1 MGIYRITSEKDNTI
15 TNRTLAS
22 GDASQANLGSNSEL
36 SVFAVKTT
44 DSLYSFDGLSRV
56 LIKFPLTELSGKIFQ
71 DRVIPSGSVKYFL
84 KMFNFIHDE
93 ELPSSFD
100 IQIYP
105 ISSSWDE
112 GRGKDNDKFLDVG
125 YSNWFSGSSTSKWT
139 LTGSDYL
146 QTLTSS
152 QHFDLGNED
161 LEVDITS
168 LVNAWLTG
176 NLPANGLLVKM
187 SDTCE
192 SNTVTYYKK
201 SFHGRETKYV
211 DRLPLIEARWSNFSS
226 DNRNNFY
233 YNESNNLYLYNFVKG
248 QYKNLSSPIYVKIQ
262 DALSVSSA
270 SYVNTL
276 TASNPSTGI
285 YSISINLQ
293 LTGNLQ
299 FSRTFYD
306 IWYSAGNVYKTG
318 TFYPTQATGS
328 SEDFNENYTLS
339 LENFKNLYSTSEVAR
354 LRTNIRKNN
363 QTSHLYAF
371 STASLESQNL
381 YLENVYYSIL
391 NDNTGEVIIPFMTG
405 TNSQYT
411 KLSYDSQGNYF
422 DLFFNSFVPGFV
434 YEIIFNIQNTPY
446 DIKVI
451 KDKFKFR
458 VY

>member
-15 TNRTLAS
+15 TNRTLNS
-22 GDASQANLGSNSEL
+22 GDASEANLGSNSEL
-36 SVFAVKTT
+36 SVFAVKPAS
-44 DSLYSFDGLSRV
+44 SLYSFDGLSRI

-71 DRVIPSGSVKYFL
+71 DRIIPSGSSKYYL
-84 KMFNFIHDE
+84 KMFNFLHDE
-93 ELPSSFD
+93 ELPTSFD
-100 IQIYP
+100 IEVCAV
-105 ISSSWDE
+105 SSSWDE
-112 GRGKDNDKFLDVG
+112 GRGKDNDKFLDKG
-125 YSNWFSGSSTSKWT
+125 YSNWFSGSSTAKWNI
-139 LTGSDYL
+139 TGSDYL
-146 QTLTSS
+146 TPLSAS

-161 LEVDITS
+161 LEVDITG
-168 LVNAWLTG
+168 LINAWLTG
-176 NLPANGLLVKM
+176 GLEANGLLVKM
-187 SDTCE
+187 SNDCE
-192 SNTVTYYKK
+192 NNANTYYKK

-248 QYKNLSSPIYVKIQ
+248 QYKNLSTPIYVRVQ
-262 DALSVSSA
+262 DSLIGASA
-270 SYVNTL
+270 SYVNVF
-276 TASNPSTGI
+276 TASNASTGI
-285 YSISINLQ
+285 YSIPIELQ
-293 LTGNLQ
+293 LTGNLN
-299 FSRTFYD
+299 FSSTFYD
-306 IWYSAGNVYKTG
+306 IWYSSGNVYKTG
-318 TFYPTQATGS
+318 TFYPVEASGS
-328 SEDFNENYTLS
+328 SQDFNENYVLS
-339 LENFKNLYSTSEVAR
+339 LENFKNLYSTNEVAR

-363 QTSHLYAF
+363 QTSHLYAL

-381 YLENVYYSIL
+381 YLENVYYSVL

-405 TNSQYT
+405 TNAQYT
-411 KLSYDSQGNYF
+411 KLSYDAQGNYF